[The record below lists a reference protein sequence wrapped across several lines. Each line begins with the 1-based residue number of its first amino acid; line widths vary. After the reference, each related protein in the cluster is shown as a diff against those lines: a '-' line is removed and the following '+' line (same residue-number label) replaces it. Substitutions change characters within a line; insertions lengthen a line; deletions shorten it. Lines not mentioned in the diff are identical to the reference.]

1 MSQLQENCQKEGM
14 EWKDRPLHRTLPV
27 TARGLMTIM
36 TVIIIAMII
45 IKRNPKHQKQVT
57 EKGN

>member
-1 MSQLQENCQKEGM
+1 M
-14 EWKDRPLHRTLPV
+14 EWKDRPLHRNLLV

-36 TVIIIAMII
+36 IVIIIAMII
-45 IKRNPKHQKQVT
+45 IKRNPKHQKQVR

>member
-1 MSQLQENCQKEGM
+1 M

-36 TVIIIAMII
+36 IMIIIAMII
-45 IKRNPKHQKQVT
+45 IK
-57 EKGN
+57 